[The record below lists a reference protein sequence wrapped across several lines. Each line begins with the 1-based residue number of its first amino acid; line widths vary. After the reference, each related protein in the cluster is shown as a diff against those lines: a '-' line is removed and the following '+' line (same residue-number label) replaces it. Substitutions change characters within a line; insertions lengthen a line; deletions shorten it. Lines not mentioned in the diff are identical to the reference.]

1 MNLGKNLTTTKQH
14 AQQEN
19 ILNVSRKNSVQL
31 SASILLYISEPGNQS
46 NCQCLRSVVV
56 VVVFIA
62 SLPFGKHIHIY
73 YSTLTDYITSYPWT
87 TLHIYIRMM
96 GCKCNKFMRF
106 MYILIS

>member
-1 MNLGKNLTTTKQH
+1 MCVQILHRLIKYLVCYNYSTFRRFRHVDIHMNQ
-14 AQQEN
+14 A
-19 ILNVSRKNSVQL
+19 
-31 SASILLYISEPGNQS
+31 
-46 NCQCLRSVVV
+46 
-56 VVVFIA
+56 VVFIA